1 MINLDSIEL
10 KEFSDKKYLKED
22 GEYEVTITG
31 YDKGTTSNGTSYLM
45 FECKTDN
52 DEYISTSLYLSD
64 KAMWKFKKF
73 LMALGHP
80 GVGNIEVEEAAKQC
94 LNRRFVVVCSH
105 RDSVDPVTNEK
116 IRSKYLEVVDFFKC
130 R

>member
-1 MINLDSIEL
+1 MIINLDNIEV

-22 GEYEVTITG
+22 GEYVVTVSG
-31 YDKGTTSNGTSYLM
+31 YEKGTTSNGTPYLK

-52 DEYISTSLYLSD
+52 EEYISTSLYLSE

-73 LMALGHP
+73 LLALGHP
-80 GVGNIEVEEAAKQC
+80 GVGGIEVEDAAKQC

-105 RDSVDPVTNEK
+105 RDTVDPVTNEK
-116 IRSKYLEVVDFFKC
+116 TQSKYLEVVDFRKC
-130 R
+130 